1 MSRQERRKEKVK
13 EKVCKDL
20 AQLMIAGAHAFDNY
34 KSSFEIQ
41 NYSYIST
48 HSFQL
53 SIDLC
58 FPNNNA
64 IDSCTK
70 FLSLVILVCSV

>member
-1 MSRQERRKEKVK
+1 MSRQGRRKEKVK

-20 AQLMIAGAHAFDNY
+20 VQLMIAGAHAFDNY

-48 HSFQL
+48 YSFQL

-58 FPNNNA
+58 FPNNSA

>member
-1 MSRQERRKEKVK
+1 MSRQGRRKEKVK

-41 NYSYIST
+41 NYSYISA

-58 FPNNNA
+58 FPNNSA

>member
-1 MSRQERRKEKVK
+1 MSQQGGRKEEVK

-20 AQLMIAGAHAFDNY
+20 VQLMIAGAHAFDNY

-53 SIDLC
+53 SVDLC
-58 FPNNNA
+58 FPNNSA
-64 IDSCTK
+64 IDSRTK
-70 FLSLVILVCSV
+70 FLSLAVLVCSV